1 MKVGHLSL
9 AYYLCMDTV
18 PKKVR
23 CMEVIEN
30 EREMGGGVME
40 AEGSIISA
48 GRVGGDFFL
57 SSRSGGKFIYFPGS
71 YNEILLSTL
80 L

>member
-1 MKVGHLSL
+1 
-9 AYYLCMDTV
+9 
-18 PKKVR
+18 
-23 CMEVIEN
+23 
-30 EREMGGGVME
+30 ME